1 MQVPLTLKRIRALCG
16 ESAYERGEAYS
27 LAGKVQFVNKYPLT
41 PYYSATVQGNSAYQV
56 TVEIEPSGEIDAECS
71 CLAFYSYDHYCK
83 HVAAVLIQIHDILH
97 GIDSAPAG
105 TRIPGGSE
113 PVARDQQFMQ
123 NMLGLFRD
131 KPVRSSATGTFL
143 DARTLLQ
150 VEFHCRLIPYGA
162 RKFMFGI
169 ELKIGPQRLYVVQRI
184 REFLEHIERGAT
196 YEFTKHFTYDPTQ
209 YRFSKEDDAV
219 LHELIR
225 IHSQDKLYQERTL
238 ISSTPTRP
246 ASDSRTLLIPP
257 FSWEGLQS
265 LLQLATSVKLEH
277 EGRIYEG
284 IKLSNEPVP
293 LRFSF
298 DEGSGEGCE
307 LDIQGFDELT
317 VLEAYNVLLYDGK
330 LLKMQPL
337 EARRIAEIRHLID
350 TARQERLH
358 IPRAQ
363 IESFMEEVVPGLR
376 KLGTVHIAQSISDRI
391 VNTPLKAKLFLDR
404 VNDKLLAGLEFH
416 YGEMIF
422 NPLEDR
428 SQQHGDDRILIRDGE
443 KEQRIL
449 ALMEQS
455 AFAKTDAGYY
465 MENEDYEYEF
475 LYRIVPEIEKLL
487 QVYATSAVKVRLHL
501 PSVPPRITV
510 NADERT
516 DWLEFQFELDGISDA
531 EIRKV
536 IQALEDKRKYYKMPN
551 GAFMPLEG
559 AAFQEI
565 IYLINEVGIRKSE
578 ITGTQLRV
586 PIVRGLHLLDATQHS
601 SSVKLGK
608 SFRKLLEHM
617 RNPDHLDF
625 PVPES
630 LATVLRD
637 YQTYGFQWMKT
648 LAHYRFG
655 GILADDMG
663 LGKTIQSITFL
674 VSVLPEIRREK
685 RQALIICPASLV
697 YNWQNEL
704 KRFAPEI
711 RAIIA
716 DGSKS
721 ERSGII
727 RADDSEVDV
736 IITSYPLLRR
746 DVTLYTKRSYHTL
759 ILDEAQAFKNY
770 TTQTAQAVRE
780 LDARYRFALTGTPIE
795 NTLEELWSIFSAVF
809 PDLLPGLKAF
819 GDLSRDT
826 IAKRV
831 RPFLLRRLKSDVLKE
846 LPAKIESTQASE
858 LLPEQKKLYAS
869 FLAELQQETLKH
881 LAEKDFYKTRIRI
894 LAGLTRLRQICCH
907 PALFMEGYEGSSAK
921 FEQLFEMIEECR
933 GTGRRL
939 LIFSQFTEMLGM
951 IGRKLSHQEIPYF
964 YLDGQTPAAERVEL
978 CRRFND
984 GERDLF
990 LASLKAGGTG
1000 LNLTGADTV
1009 ILYDLWWNPA
1019 VEQQAAD
1026 RAHRIGQRKVV
1037 QVIRLVAQ
1045 GTVEDKMYELQ
1056 QRKMNLIDE
1065 VIQPGHE
1072 GLSALTEQEI
1082 REILMI

>member
-1 MQVPLTLKRIRALCG
+1 MQVPLTLKQIRALCG

-41 PYYSATVQGNSAYQV
+41 PYYAATVQSNNAYQV
-56 TVEIEPSGEIDAECS
+56 TVEIEPSGDIDAECS

-83 HVAAVLIQIHDILH
+83 HVAAVLIQIHDIVH
-97 GIDSAPAG
+97 GLNAPLDTLTPRSSDA
-105 TRIPGGSE
+105 TS
-113 PVARDQQFMQ
+113 RDQQFMQ

-150 VEFHCRLIPYGA
+150 VEFHCRLIPYDA

-169 ELKIGPQRLYVVQRI
+169 ELKVGPQRLYVVQRL
-184 REFLEHIERGAT
+184 RDFLEHIARGNPYPFA
-196 YEFTKHFTYDPTQ
+196 KHFTYDPAL
-209 YRFSKEDDAV
+209 YRFSREDDAV
-219 LHELIR
+219 IQELIR
-225 IHSQDKLYQERTL
+225 IHQQDKLYQERNT
-238 ISSTPTRP
+238 ISAAQARSS
-246 ASDSRTLLIPP
+246 SDSRTLLIPP
-257 FSWEGLQS
+257 FAWDKMLSV
-265 LLQLATSVKLEH
+265 LQLASGVKLEH
-277 EGRIYEG
+277 EGRLFEG
-284 IKLSNEPVP
+284 IQLSDEPVP

-298 DEGSGEGCE
+298 NEGSGDGCE

-317 VLEAYNVLLYDGK
+317 VLEAYNTLLYDGK
-330 LLKMQPL
+330 LLKLQPL
-337 EARRIAEIRHLID
+337 ESKRIAEIRHLID
-350 TARQERLH
+350 TARKDQLH
-358 IPRAQ
+358 IPRAEL
-363 IESFMEEVVPGLR
+363 ESFMEEVVPGLR
-376 KLGTVHIAQSISDRI
+376 KLGTVHIVQSISDRI
-391 VNTPLKAKLFLDR
+391 VNTPLKAKLYLDR

-428 SQQHGDDRILIRDGE
+428 SQQHGSDRILIRDGE

-455 AFAKTDAGYY
+455 AFTTTDAGYY

-475 LYRIVPEIEKLL
+475 LFRIVPELEKLA
-487 QVYATSAVKVRLHL
+487 QIHATSAVKVRLHI

-536 IQALEDKRKYYKMPN
+536 IQALEDKRKYYKMPT

-559 AAFQEI
+559 EAFQEI

-586 PIVRGLHLLDATQHS
+586 PIVRGLHLLDNTQYH

-608 SFRKLLEHM
+608 SLRKLLEHM

-625 PVPES
+625 PVPDT
-630 LATVLRD
+630 LVKVLRD
-637 YQTYGFQWMKT
+637 YQIYGFQWMKT

-663 LGKTIQSITFL
+663 LGKTIQSIAFL
-674 VSVLPEIRREK
+674 VSVLPEIRKEK

-711 RAIIA
+711 RSVIA

-746 DVTLYTKRSYHTL
+746 DVTLYTKRTYHTL

-780 LDARYRFALTGTPIE
+780 LDSRYRFALTGTPIE
-795 NTLEELWSIFSAVF
+795 NTLEELWSIFSSVF

-819 GDLSRDT
+819 GDLSREA

-831 RPFLLRRLKSDVLKE
+831 RPFLLRRMKSDVLKE

-881 LAEKDFYKTRIRI
+881 LAEKDFYKTRIQI

-921 FEQLFEMIEECR
+921 FEQLFEMIEECL

-951 IGRKLSHQEIPYF
+951 IGRKLSRQGVAYF
-964 YLDGQTPAAERVEL
+964 YLDGQTPAAERVEM

-984 GERDLF
+984 GERELF

-1026 RAHRIGQRKVV
+1026 RAHRIGQRNVV

-1056 QRKMNLIDE
+1056 QRKLNLIDE
-1065 VIQPGHE
+1065 VIQSGHQ
-1072 GLSALTEQEI
+1072 GLSALSEQDI